1 MFSKPITANVK
12 TTAKAGTDTMKR
24 GLGKVF
30 TGAYTLTCQVSN
42 QDLSLGTSRGPLDPG
57 PLDPEPLDPLPL
69 DPESSGLSIKPL
81 RLLLILW
88 RGEGLSS
95 GRPSVFMFLR
105 FSFHPFICPCIPLFL
120 CIFVPIFPLSLTVP
134 RFLLSLYTFKPL
146 FISSE
151 LFLYLIM
158 FLCSSLAL
166 FSCSSVPLFH
176 CSTIPVFYYS
186 NLPLFQSSTIP
197 VFYYSNLPLFQS
209 FTIPI
214 FYYSNLPLFQYFTI
228 PIFHYSNF
236 LLFQSSTVP
245 TEFVLLL
252 LPSSSGLKNVP
263 LLFNFRATL
272 LQLFPFPTRLCTI
285 FITVPNILP
294 SLWFKQSNCM
304 LTVPS

>member
-1 MFSKPITANVK
+1 
-12 TTAKAGTDTMKR
+12 
-24 GLGKVF
+24 
-30 TGAYTLTCQVSN
+30 
-42 QDLSLGTSRGPLDPG
+42 
-57 PLDPEPLDPLPL
+57 
-69 DPESSGLSIKPL
+69 
-81 RLLLILW
+81 
-88 RGEGLSS
+88 
-95 GRPSVFMFLR
+95 MFLR

-134 RFLLSLYTFKPL
+134 RFLLSLYTFNPL
-146 FISSE
+146 VISSE

-186 NLPLFQSSTIP
+186 NLPLFQCSTIP
-197 VFYYSNLPLFQS
+197 IFHYSNLPLFQS

-294 SLWFKQSNCM
+294 SL
-304 LTVPS
+304 